1 MELVWSW
8 DDDDVYTYSHS
19 RHLRLVFPISSS
31 HETRRSCGTSGKT
44 SNATR
49 GKTERRSFRLVKLGE
64 SGKASRNCTKRREPW
79 EQRERQKYGPFA
91 FWYDPRSR
99 GLVSFDFVLS
109 KPADRRADSMAMNV
123 ADRPASV
130 HAITGSL
137 LNLNRS
143 VSFVI
148 NRYDSAAMFKKRG
161 NRT

>member
-1 MELVWSW
+1 M
-8 DDDDVYTYSHS
+8 
-19 RHLRLVFPISSS
+19 
-31 HETRRSCGTSGKT
+31 
-44 SNATR
+44 
-49 GKTERRSFRLVKLGE
+49 
-64 SGKASRNCTKRREPW
+64 
-79 EQRERQKYGPFA
+79 
-91 FWYDPRSR
+91 
-99 GLVSFDFVLS
+99 LS